1 MNSENSRIQAVIS
14 IYYIQ
19 QKNSNKI
26 SKMKTS
32 VFHII
37 DLEGTEG
44 EDKSNVIRERTKESC
59 SINKSLLNSRDIINN
74 KKQIPYRDSKLTILL
89 RDSLCENAKTL
100 IISTITTFP
109 FNLSET
115 KFTYKFSKNEKN

>member
-14 IYYIQ
+14 IYIQ
-19 QKNSNKI
+19 QDNSNKI

>member
-26 SKMKTS
+26 SKMQTS

-37 DLEGTEG
+37 DLEGSEG
-44 EDKSNVIRERTKESC
+44 EDKSIVISERTKEAC

-100 IISTITTFP
+100 IISIITTFP